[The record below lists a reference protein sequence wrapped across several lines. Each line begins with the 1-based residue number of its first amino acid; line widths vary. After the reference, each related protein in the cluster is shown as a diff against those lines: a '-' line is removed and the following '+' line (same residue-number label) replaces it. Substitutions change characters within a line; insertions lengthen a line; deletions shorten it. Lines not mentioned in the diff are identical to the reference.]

1 MAIEREVEKDFA
13 YEAKAFKDEVRA
25 IEGKLVSFG
34 PRFTFLETPGMRD
47 MPKNKDFDAKA
58 KAKAERGLAKV
69 EKQVRAADAK
79 AAKQAAQ

>member
-1 MAIEREVEKDFA
+1 
-13 YEAKAFKDEVRA
+13 
-25 IEGKLVSFG
+25 
-34 PRFTFLETPGMRD
+34 MRD